1 MFKEGDIISIDIPDG
16 KLDVRVSDEEM
27 ARKKGKWTPREPK
40 VTTGYYQYK
49 GRYVMTAVKS
59 GLMVIDQHRAD
70 VRIRYE
76 RYMRQLADA
85 PSQTQRLLFTETI
98 DLTPTEATLMP
109 ELLPSLAA
117 VGFDLT
123 PLGPVS
129 YAVAGVPADIGSVD
143 PVGLLHDILADADA
157 SLPLSSHL
165 SPLTSRLALT
175 LARKAAIS
183 YGEVLSND
191 EMDTLVNHLFACS
204 DVNHTPDGKT
214 ILSILPQEDIERLM
228 G

>member
-1 MFKEGDIISIDIPDG
+1 
-16 KLDVRVSDEEM
+16 
-27 ARKKGKWTPREPK
+27 
-40 VTTGYYQYK
+40 
-49 GRYVMTAVKS
+49 MTAVKS

-76 RYMRQLADA
+76 RYMRQLTDA
-85 PSQTQRLLFTETI
+85 PSQTQRLLFTETV
-98 DLTPTEATLMP
+98 DLTPAEAALMP

-129 YAVAGVPADIGSVD
+129 YAVAGVPADMVDVD
-143 PVGLLHDILADADA
+143 PISLMHDILADPDT
-157 SLPLSSHL
+157 SLTSHL
-165 SPLTSRLALT
+165 SSLTSRLALT

-214 ILSILPQEDIERLM
+214 ILSILPQQDIERLM
-228 G
+228 A

>member
-1 MFKEGDIISIDIPDG
+1 
-16 KLDVRVSDEEM
+16 
-27 ARKKGKWTPREPK
+27 
-40 VTTGYYQYK
+40 
-49 GRYVMTAVKS
+49 
-59 GLMVIDQHRAD
+59 
-70 VRIRYE
+70 
-76 RYMRQLADA
+76 
-85 PSQTQRLLFTETI
+85 
-98 DLTPTEATLMP
+98 MP
-109 ELLPSLAA
+109 ELLPALAA